1 MADQSSNSPPVFTR
15 RAMVGAGISAAAN
28 MVLPTPFI
36 GSARAD
42 DPVRIGMVLMKQGPM
57 SNQGEDLAQGVQLAL
72 KQAGN
77 TVLGRQVELTWLD
90 EPTPQDAVQSITRL
104 ITESKVSAVLG
115 GTTSAN
121 TLAMGAVVKRERIPF
136 IGLNS
141 AAREPTGSQCNRFM
155 FRAPASVPV
164 YAKAMGPHLLQ
175 KGKRWYFLVAAF
187 TFGDDVLK
195 SFGDIVQAA
204 GGTIVGVDKVPVGT
218 TDYSSYLLK
227 VRQAMPDVLVSGAP
241 NVGPILNQM
250 NDMGLTG
257 KITVAGPAVSDT
269 DLWSVKPAAL
279 GGLHGK
285 TWYFDDPSNSD
296 DDKALVRDYSAA
308 NGRPPSD
315 RVWFGWYGMRLLLT
329 AISTAKSTESG
340 ALVTALENLKVQD
353 GDFPVS
359 FRNWDHQLTR
369 RILVAEARQN
379 AADKWR
385 VLTIKATE
393 PATPAG
399 LEALYG
405 SPAEIGCAMEAL

>member
-1 MADQSSNSPPVFTR
+1 
-15 RAMVGAGISAAAN
+15 
-28 MVLPTPFI
+28 
-36 GSARAD
+36 
-42 DPVRIGMVLMKQGPM
+42 
-57 SNQGEDLAQGVQLAL
+57 
-72 KQAGN
+72 
-77 TVLGRQVELTWLD
+77 
-90 EPTPQDAVQSITRL
+90 
-104 ITESKVSAVLG
+104 
-115 GTTSAN
+115 
-121 TLAMGAVVKRERIPF
+121 
-136 IGLNS
+136 
-141 AAREPTGSQCNRFM
+141 
-155 FRAPASVPV
+155 
-164 YAKAMGPHLLQ
+164 
-175 KGKRWYFLVAAF
+175 
-187 TFGDDVLK
+187 
-195 SFGDIVQAA
+195 
-204 GGTIVGVDKVPVGT
+204 
-218 TDYSSYLLK
+218 
-227 VRQAMPDVLVSGAP
+227 
-241 NVGPILNQM
+241 
-250 NDMGLTG
+250 
-257 KITVAGPAVSDT
+257 
-269 DLWSVKPAAL
+269 
-279 GGLHGK
+279 LHGK